1 MGGRSVKSE
10 LVTEHLGALF
20 WKGQFWSCFS
30 HVFLVSSL
38 QTTVIYFQIITPFRK
53 CTKALLIEIMS
64 CKPTNVF
71 ALKLEKKNNHYNNA
85 QCGFFFKNVSLS
97 HKQKRHVAVNCL
109 ETVGIFRFRCRLF
122 ELNSWIYFTFKKG
135 RWNVCEMMQ
144 NNYCRFSS
152 IHFTL
157 STIFQKL
164 VFLKVKEQCLHLR
177 AALRFSFV
185 SHSD

>member
-30 HVFLVSSL
+30 HMFLVSSL

-71 ALKLEKKNNHYNNA
+71 SLKLEKKTTIITMLNVE
-85 QCGFFFKNVSLS
+85 FFKRMSLC
-97 HKQKRHVAVNCL
+97 HTNKRHVAVNCL
-109 ETVGIFRFRCRLF
+109 ETVVIFRFRCRLF

-144 NNYCRFSS
+144 NNYCSFSS

-164 VFLKVKEQCLHLR
+164 VFLKVKEHCLHLR
-177 AALRFSFV
+177 AALWFSFV